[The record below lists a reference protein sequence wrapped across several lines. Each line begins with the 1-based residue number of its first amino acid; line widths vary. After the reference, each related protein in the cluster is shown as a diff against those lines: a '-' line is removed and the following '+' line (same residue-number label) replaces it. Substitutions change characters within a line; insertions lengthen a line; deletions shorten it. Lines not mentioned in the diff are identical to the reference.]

1 MTQDTWT
8 YPEELS
14 QALPAFG
21 LKPVPTTPPLLVR
34 GALNELYRFEI
45 RRLRQRLL
53 DGHVERANYVEEV
66 IILRKKY
73 WPLALQPMHWEAIVT
88 RSSPVPSAGRP

>member
-1 MTQDTWT
+1 MTKDRWT

-14 QALPAFG
+14 HALLAFG

-53 DGHVERANYVEEV
+53 DGHVERAHYVEEV
-66 IILRKKY
+66 IVLRKKY
-73 WPLALQPMHWEAIVT
+73 WPLALQPIHWEEIVT
-88 RSSPVPSAGRP
+88 RSSQVPSADRP